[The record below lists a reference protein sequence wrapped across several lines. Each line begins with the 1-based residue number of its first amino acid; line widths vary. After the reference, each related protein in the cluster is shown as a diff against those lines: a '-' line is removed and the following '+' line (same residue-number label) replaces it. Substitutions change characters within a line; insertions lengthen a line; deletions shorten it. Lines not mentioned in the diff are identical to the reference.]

1 MWLRRALRKLPL
13 LTLIWMASP
22 CADAR
27 ADGYPPPIGQPH
39 RDFVLPRITDGR
51 PIALSHF
58 RGRKVLLIHFS
69 SW

>member
-13 LTLIWMASP
+13 LALIWLSSP
-22 CADAR
+22 GAAQ
-27 ADGYPPPIGQPH
+27 ADGYPPPVGQPH
-39 RDFVLPRITDGR
+39 RDFVLPRITDGG
-51 PIALSHF
+51 PVALSHF